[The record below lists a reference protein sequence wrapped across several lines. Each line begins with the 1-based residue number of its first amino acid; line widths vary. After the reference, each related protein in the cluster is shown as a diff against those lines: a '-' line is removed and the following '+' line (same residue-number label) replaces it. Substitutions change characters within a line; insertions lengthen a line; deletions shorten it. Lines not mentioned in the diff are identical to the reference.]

1 MKLIYDSLL
10 VVQFVSAA
18 FVFVT
23 LYFVTAGYGRH
34 SGKKWGPAINPRV
47 GWMVME
53 SPVVFIPLYFLFVGK
68 ASVVPVVILSVWMI
82 HYLQRTFVYPFL
94 IKGEEN
100 MPLLI
105 VLFSLMF
112 NSMNGF
118 LNGYYL
124 FELPHPNYTISWFY
138 DPRFIVGTLIFFAGM
153 VINIHSDHV
162 VRVLRAEKGPGYHL
176 PVKGMHR
183 FVASPNYLGEI
194 MEWTGYAI
202 LTWSLPGLAF
212 MVFTMANLVPRA
224 HRHRKWYKE
233 NFGEKYP
240 ASRKR
245 VFPFIY

>member
-1 MKLIYDSLL
+1 MLNLYNLL
-10 VVQFVSAA
+10 LSVQFISAVA
-18 FVFVT
+18 VFFS

-34 SGKKWGPAINPRV
+34 GGKKWGSAINPRI
-47 GWMVME
+47 GWMIME
-53 SPVVFIPLYFLFVGK
+53 SPVVFIPLYFFFTGK
-68 ASVVPVVILSVWMI
+68 SELVPVLMLTIWLV

-100 MPLLI
+100 MPVMII
-105 VLFSLMF
+105 VFSIMF

-124 FELPHPNYTISWFY
+124 FNVADYNITWLS
-138 DPRFIVGTLIFFAGM
+138 DPRFIIGTVLFFAGM
-153 VINIHSDHV
+153 IVNIHSDHV
-162 VRVLRAEKGPGYHL
+162 VRKLRAENGPGYHL
-176 PVKGMHR
+176 PTKGMHK

-194 MEWTGYAI
+194 MEWTGYAV

-224 HRHRKWYKE
+224 HKHRNWYRK

-240 ASRKR
+240 SSRKR

>member
-1 MKLIYDSLL
+1 MLNLYKLLL
-10 VVQFVSAA
+10 AVQFISAA
-18 FVFVT
+18 MVFIS

-34 SGKKWGPAINPRV
+34 GGKKWGPAINPRI

-53 SPVVFIPLYFLFVGK
+53 SPVVFIPLYFLFTGK
-68 ASVVPVVILSVWMI
+68 AEMVPVVMLSIWMV

-94 IKGEEN
+94 IRGEED
-100 MPLLI
+100 MPVLI
-105 VLFSLMF
+105 MIFSIMF

-118 LNGYYL
+118 LNGYFL
-124 FELPHPNYTISWFY
+124 FHLADYDVSWLF
-138 DPRFIVGTLIFFAGM
+138 DPRFIIGTLIFFAGM
-153 VINIHSDHV
+153 ITNIHSDHV
-162 VRVLRAEKGPGYHL
+162 VRKLRAEKGPGYHL

-224 HRHRKWYKE
+224 HRHRKWYRE
-233 NFGEKYP
+233 TFGEKYP
-240 ASRKR
+240 SSRKR

>member
-1 MKLIYDSLL
+1 MYDLYRLL
-10 VVQFVSAA
+10 LAVQFISAVM
-18 FVFVT
+18 VFIS

-34 SGKKWGPAINPRV
+34 SAKKWGPAINPRV

-53 SPVVFIPLYFLFVGK
+53 SPVVIIPIYFLFTGK
-68 ASVVPVVILSVWMI
+68 TEMVPVVMLTIWMA
-82 HYLQRTFVYPFL
+82 HYIQRTFVYPFL

-100 MPLLI
+100 MPILI
-105 VLFSLMF
+105 MLFSIMF

-124 FELPHPNYTISWFY
+124 FHLADYNTAWLA
-138 DPRFIVGTLIFFAGM
+138 DARFIIGTGIFFIGM
-153 VINIHSDHV
+153 AINIHSDHV
-162 VRVLRAEKGPGYHL
+162 VRKLRSEKGPGYHL
-176 PVKGMHR
+176 PTKGMHR

-194 MEWTGYAI
+194 MEWTGYAV

-212 MVFTMANLVPRA
+212 MVFTMANLIPRA
-224 HRHRKWYKE
+224 HRHRKWYRE

-240 ASRKR
+240 SSRKR

>member
-1 MKLIYDSLL
+1 MMYDFYRLL
-10 VVQFVSAA
+10 LAVQFISAA
-18 FVFVT
+18 MVFVS
-23 LYFVTAGYGRH
+23 LYFIAAGYGRH
-34 SGKKWGPAINPRV
+34 GGKKWGPAVNPRI

-53 SPVVFIPLYFLFVGK
+53 SPVVFIPLYFLFTGK
-68 ASVVPVVILSVWMI
+68 VEMVPVVMLSIWMV
-82 HYLQRTFVYPFL
+82 HYLQRTFIYPFL

-105 VLFSLMF
+105 MLFSIMF

-124 FELPHPNYTISWFY
+124 FHLADYGTTWCM
-138 DPRFIVGTLIFFAGM
+138 DPRFIIGTVIFFTGM

-162 VRVLRAEKGPGYHL
+162 VRKLRAEKGPGYHL
-176 PVKGMHR
+176 PTKGMHR

-194 MEWTGYAI
+194 MEWTGYAV

-224 HRHRKWYKE
+224 HKHRRWYRE

-240 ASRKR
+240 SSRKR